1 MEYSREEARKRAARK
16 RAAAKR
22 KKYRRRRLMVLGT
35 GLLIVALLIVG
46 IVSLIG
52 RAVKKGRQ
60 AVALESQ
67 ATATVAATAVAPSP
81 TAMPATPEPTPA
93 PTATPTTA
101 PATPRLSIQAD
112 WYRERTEQLYQN
124 LKAYGNYPDE
134 TALSAALESMQIDPN
149 GKMLAL
155 TFDDGPYSPITEQI
169 LDVLEANHAR
179 ATFFIKGAYVDANKE
194 LVRRELGLGCEL
206 GNHTTNHDDLEK
218 LSPAERRATVGE
230 LNDKI
235 YQLFGYRIH
244 LLRPPYIS
252 YGKKGTDTR
261 DDIVAMAKEYELA
274 IVNHTRSSHD
284 SHEDYT
290 AKMMIERILAEKDEL
305 NRGLNGSI
313 LLFHDKYQK
322 TVEAIKVIIPSLQQK
337 GYQLVTVSEL
347 LNCSQEGLHWGWIYS
362 KAD

>member
-1 MEYSREEARKRAARK
+1 METSREEARRRAARK

-22 KKYRRRRLMVLGT
+22 KKYRRRRLMVLAT
-35 GLLIVALLIVG
+35 GLLIVALLVVG
-46 IVSLIG
+46 IVSLVI
-52 RAVKKGRQ
+52 RAVKKNQ
-60 AVALESQ
+60 QASALEPTAAAASAVADTLLS
-67 ATATVAATAVAPSP
+67 TAAMTALP
-81 TAMPATPEPTPA
+81 TPVPATP
-93 PTATPTTA
+93 A
-101 PATPRLSIQAD
+101 PAIQAD
-112 WYRERTEQLYQN
+112 WYVERTEQLYKN
-124 LKAYGNYPDE
+124 LSTYGNYPDAASIYR
-134 TALSAALESMQIDPN
+134 ALDKMQIDPN

-155 TFDDGPYSPITEQI
+155 TFDDGPYPPITGSI

-179 ATFFIKGAYVDANKE
+179 ATFFIKGAYVDANQD
-194 LVRRELGLGCEL
+194 LVKRELGLGCEI

-218 LSPAERRATVGE
+218 LSPADRRTTVGDV
-230 LNDKI
+230 NDKI

-252 YGKKGTDTR
+252 YGKKGSDTR
-261 DDIVAMAKEYELA
+261 EDIVAMAKELELA

-290 AKMMIERILAEKDEL
+290 AQMMIERILAEKDEL
-305 NRGLNGSI
+305 GRGLNGSI

-322 TVEAIKVIIPSLQQK
+322 TVEAMKVIIPALQQQ

-347 LNCSQEGLHWGWIYS
+347 LNCSKEGLHYGWIYS